1 MFNSSTNFVE
11 NLLATF
17 AIDCQLELTT
27 CVRHLVNDSR
37 KVKVHDIFCAV
48 QGTVKNGSI
57 YIQQAIDNG
66 CDLILAECQ
75 TKTEHGRLINVKGKT
90 NTCLQL
96 SFYQLNAN
104 LFELSQGF
112 YCRPNTALTMI
123 GITGTNGKTT
133 TSQLIAELLNACQSP
148 CAVIGT
154 NGAGNISNLIPLDN
168 TTPAAT
174 YVHQLLHDFTTEN
187 YDAVAMEVS
196 SHALAQHRV
205 KSKLFDIAIF
215 TNLSRDHLDYHQTM
229 AKYGQ
234 AKYQLFS
241 HNEQQIAILNGDDK
255 QAQEWLAHWPKKQK
269 VLVYGKSTTINQYQ
283 QFVQASAINYHTNGV
298 SFTLVTDNGQV
309 IINSPLLGEFNI
321 DNLLAA
327 IAVLIVQGINL
338 NKIANII
345 SFLSPIAG
353 RMERFSADKLATA
366 IVDYAHTP
374 DALKNALLA
383 CRHHCQGNLWV
394 VFGCGGDR
402 DKGKR
407 AQMGRIAEKYSDHV
421 IITDDNPRSESP
433 IAISNDILS
442 GCQHPEKVTVLLT
455 RQQAVINTLSNAL
468 ADDLVLLAGKGHED
482 YIIDGIDRIPYNE
495 REVVRSHYASFKN
508 EITI

>member
-1 MFNSSTNFVE
+1 
-11 NLLATF
+11 
-17 AIDCQLELTT
+17 
-27 CVRHLVNDSR
+27 
-37 KVKVHDIFCAV
+37 
-48 QGTVKNGSI
+48 
-57 YIQQAIDNG
+57 
-66 CDLILAECQ
+66 
-75 TKTEHGRLINVKGKT
+75 
-90 NTCLQL
+90 
-96 SFYQLNAN
+96 
-104 LFELSQGF
+104 
-112 YCRPNTALTMI
+112 
-123 GITGTNGKTT
+123 
-133 TSQLIAELLNACQSP
+133 
-148 CAVIGT
+148 
-154 NGAGNISNLIPLDN
+154 
-168 TTPAAT
+168 
-174 YVHQLLHDFTTEN
+174 
-187 YDAVAMEVS
+187 
-196 SHALAQHRV
+196 
-205 KSKLFDIAIF
+205 
-215 TNLSRDHLDYHQTM
+215 M

-241 HNEQQIAILNGDDK
+241 HNEQQIAVLNGDDK

-283 QFVQASAINYHTNGV
+283 QFVQARAINYHSNGV
-298 SFTLVTDNGQV
+298 SFTLVTDKGQV

-327 IAVLIVQGINL
+327 IAVLIVQGIHL
-338 NKIANII
+338 NKIAKMI
-345 SFLSPIAG
+345 SLLSPIAG